1 MIPLEEVRLK
11 HMGHLLVKR
20 CDSSSYFPP
29 GFEDMERI
37 AVEQLPG
44 LRYLSSTESVPE
56 SGAICLIT
64 NTHTR
69 LSQFAS
75 LRDRVTSILHPNS
88 GYDNLLQDLWAE
100 KPIIL
105 GNPIRAKAVAEWTLA
120 ALFQHQTFLRHH
132 PIWPH
137 NRTWPRELINERKTL
152 LIGRGHVGKLLHTQ
166 LISLGV
172 PVTVHDPWLNITA
185 ELNQPWSTVIL
196 ATSLNQESRGM
207 INAEF
212 LSHQTNNFLLVN
224 PARGE
229 LVVEN
234 DLRDFLKTHPGARA
248 YLDVH
253 AQEPYE
259 ANYWP
264 DTQVIA
270 TPHIAGVSK
279 NLISTMLAFEVFALK
294 ALTQGIA
301 HDLQLLNDRLTPQGF
316 YR

>member
-1 MIPLEEVRLK
+1 
-11 HMGHLLVKR
+11 MGHLLVKR

>member
-1 MIPLEEVRLK
+1 MSQLI
-11 HMGHLLVKR
+11 VKR
-20 CDSSSYFPP
+20 TDSSSYFPP

-44 LRYLSSTESVPE
+44 VRYFGSTEAVPE
-56 SGAICLIT
+56 TGDICLIT

-69 LSQFAS
+69 LGQFS
-75 LRDRVTSILHPNS
+75 SMRDRVTSILHPNS
-88 GYDNLLQDLWAE
+88 GYDNLLQDLWPE

-105 GNPIRAKAVAEWTLA
+105 GNPIRAKAVAEWILA
-120 ALFQHQTFLRHH
+120 AVFQHQTFLRHH
-132 PIWPH
+132 PTWPID
-137 NRTWPRELINERKTL
+137 RSWPRELISERKTL
-152 LIGRGHVGKLLHTQ
+152 LIGRGHIGKLLHTQ

-172 PVTVHDPWLNITA
+172 PVTVHDPWLNLTA
-185 ELNQPWSTVIL
+185 NLKQHWSTVIL
-196 ATSLNQESRGM
+196 ATSLNLESHGM

-212 LSHQTNNFLLVN
+212 LSHQNNDFLLIN

-229 LVVEN
+229 LIVEN
-234 DLRDFLKTHPGARA
+234 DLRDFLKSHPGARA

-253 AQEPYE
+253 VNEPFSP
-259 ANYWP
+259 NYWP
-264 DTQVIA
+264 ADQVVA

-279 NLISTMLAFEVFALK
+279 NLISSMLDFEVFALK
-294 ALTQGIA
+294 ALTQGVA